1 MKKIFIVSSFAAV
14 SVLLAY
20 CCGPKKMA
28 ATPASPSVTG
38 ATEAPKVAM
47 VPKSTFES
55 GVSAAV
61 MANCVPCH
69 IPSKGGNKK
78 PYDNFANVKA
88 DIDEIIRRI
97 ELNPTDRGFMPMR
110 GQKLSDETIAVFKKW
125 KADGLMEK

>member
-55 GVSAAV
+55 G
-61 MANCVPCH
+61 VPCH